1 MPVPC
6 QAQKPA
12 PKGAGFFYP
21 FISSP
26 SFWEEGLRW
35 GRVLFLSSPS
45 LWEGRTKEGEGNL
58 LSPIPPLNLPPLRHK
73 SERGGRN
80 SLYILPL
87 SLGRGERKKRI
98 PLLTQVGKE
107 ETATFPPPPLEGEE
121 IGGGLMID
129 LTKK

>member
-6 QAQKPA
+6 QVQKPA

-73 SERGGRN
+73 SERGREIRCIFFLSLWEGGEKKENSPSDTSWKGRN
-80 SLYILPL
+80 CHISSP
-87 SLGRGERKKRI
+87 SS
-98 PLLTQVGKE
+98 
-107 ETATFPPPPLEGEE
+107 
-121 IGGGLMID
+121 GGGGNRWGG
-129 LTKK
+129 